1 MKKFILAA
9 TLVATLILAIAC
21 AKRPRK
27 VKVRSTD
34 TSCGIKDGKTLHK
47 DEQHNCYYLNES
59 GLKEYVDNSNCSC
72 I

>member
-1 MKKFILAA
+1 MKKLIIAA
-9 TLVATLILAIAC
+9 ALVPALTLAIAC
-21 AKRPRK
+21 QKTARK